1 MRLLVLTH
9 TFPPST
15 HANAKRPHYLVQGFL
30 DAGWQVDVVTSPL
43 GMPDHARETVDH
55 PALRIFRLDDP
66 VQILLR
72 KCRRIPWLFRLTAL
86 SVAGVMWPDAFAV
99 WTRKVFRL
107 IREQPAYERT
117 LAFILPASLLLGGR
131 RLGLVNRTWTFD
143 YQESVTPQQRQLQRR
158 SPLQRAWLPRL
169 AALEHHTLHQ
179 AGRVVFTA
187 DTNRQAYIR
196 ERLVPAA
203 ATVHVPYFFDTAA
216 FVTPPAAI
224 SPEFE
229 IVYFGTFD
237 WRGARS
243 PETFLRALALF
254 LQRHPE
260 ARTRTRFRFY
270 GNWLADHDRFVS
282 ELNLGEVVS
291 IQPAVGYAEYSEK
304 VRQSPV
310 LLLVVSPAH
319 NLFMPSK
326 IVDYFG
332 ARRPILA
339 FVPRHSEMRQVL
351 HQAGQARFTCDE
363 QAVDEGA
370 EALAKLWADWR
381 ANNLTT
387 DSEKIQFWSS
397 ATQIPAY
404 LDLVTHCQ

>member
-15 HANAKRPHYLVQGFL
+15 HANAKRPHYLVRGFL

-43 GMPDHARETVDH
+43 GMPDDTRETVDH

-86 SVAGVMWPDAFAV
+86 SVAGVMWPDAFAG
-99 WTRKVFRL
+99 WARKVFRL

-131 RLGLVNRTWTFD
+131 RPGLVNRTWTFD

-169 AALEHHTLHQ
+169 AALECHTLHL

-203 ATVHVPYFFDTAA
+203 ATVHVPYFLMPRRLPHRRRLYLPDSRSF
-216 FVTPPAAI
+216 I
-224 SPEFE
+224 SARL
-229 IVYFGTFD
+229 IG
-237 WRGARS
+237 GARVVRKHS
-243 PETFLRALALF
+243 CGLWRCFYNDIPRRGRKRGSAFTET
-254 LQRHPE
+254 
-260 ARTRTRFRFY
+260 
-270 GNWLADHDRFVS
+270 GW
-282 ELNLGEVVS
+282 
-291 IQPAVGYAEYSEK
+291 
-304 VRQSPV
+304 
-310 LLLVVSPAH
+310 
-319 NLFMPSK
+319 
-326 IVDYFG
+326 
-332 ARRPILA
+332 
-339 FVPRHSEMRQVL
+339 
-351 HQAGQARFTCDE
+351 
-363 QAVDEGA
+363 
-370 EALAKLWADWR
+370 
-381 ANNLTT
+381 LTT
-387 DSEKIQFWSS
+387 IVSS
-397 ATQIPAY
+397 AN
-404 LDLVTHCQ
+404 